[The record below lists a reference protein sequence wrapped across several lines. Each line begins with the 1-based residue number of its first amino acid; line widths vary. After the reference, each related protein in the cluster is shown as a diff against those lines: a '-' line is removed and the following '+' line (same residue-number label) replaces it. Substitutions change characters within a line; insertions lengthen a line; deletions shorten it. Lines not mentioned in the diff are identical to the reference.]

1 MENLIE
7 ELKAVMEEKDL
18 SPEAA
23 SRFIECSYRQVY
35 RWIRGEAVPNQV
47 YRRAI
52 KRGINKMKKL
62 SSVSFESALKDR
74 DLYRKLRKKAR
85 ISVEEKDWL
94 LDCMGNYSLYRQR
107 LRELAKKY
115 KIES

>member
-1 MENLIE
+1 MSNLIE
-7 ELKAVMEEKDL
+7 ELKVVMEEKNL

-35 RWIRGEAVPNQV
+35 RWLKGESVPNQV

-52 KRGINKMKKL
+52 RRGINKMKKL
-62 SSVSFESALKDR
+62 PFVSIDSAFKDR
-74 DLYRKLRKKAR
+74 DLYRKLRKHAR
-85 ISVEEKDWL
+85 LTIEEREWL
-94 LDCMGNYSLYRQR
+94 FNGDYQLYRKR

-115 KIES
+115 GL